1 MNTSRHFAA
10 PQFGIYALATVA
22 TYFPVSRISAYVHR
36 DGEEFCWLVA
46 ISYGA
51 GGVSRTNGRA
61 STRTRAIEAARTTL
75 HDHFSCVPQ
84 MATLQVERGRAR
96 AFPAA
101 SARPFSS

>member
-1 MNTSRHFAA
+1 MNTSRHFAT
-10 PQFGIYALATVA
+10 PQFGIYALAAVP
-22 TYFPVSRISAYVHR
+22 TYFPVGRISTYVHR

-46 ISYGA
+46 ISYGV
-51 GGVSRTNGRA
+51 GCVSRTEGRA
-61 STRTRAIEAARTTL
+61 ATRTRAVEAARTTL

-84 MATLQVERGRAR
+84 MTTLQIERGRAR